1 MAKYSGLP
9 VRRSFDLQRGNPCL
23 EQAAGFKGPMYRNDS
38 KDGQE
43 NRTTEANSPLV
54 GAKENSRK
62 LLLGG
67 TQDFITKETR
77 RVNQIV
83 GHVEKEKLEKMR
95 RCSVG
100 EMATVCSVRSIEST
114 LHEWGLGE
122 IKVKRLGGK
131 FFLLIIE
138 DEDLGW
144 SYLKEI
150 FSSIDL
156 WTEKLGA
163 LDRATWLEVSRVL
176 LHCWNHTTLKRI
188 AETWGSFEALGENA
202 DHSLDCEKVSVLIKT
217 KMKKISGPVEIAVE
231 HMVYIAVKIICFH
244 PLILR

>member
-1 MAKYSGLP
+1 MA
-9 VRRSFDLQRGNPCL
+9 
-23 EQAAGFKGPMYRNDS
+23 
-38 KDGQE
+38 
-43 NRTTEANSPLV
+43 
-54 GAKENSRK
+54 RK
-62 LLLGG
+62 LSKGG
-67 TQDFITKETR
+67 KRFGFVSFEKKITS
-77 RVNQIV
+77 
-83 GHVEKEKLEKMR
+83 EKEL
-95 RCSVG
+95 
-100 EMATVCSVRSIEST
+100 AIVCSVRSIESR

-202 DHSLDCEKVSVLIKT
+202 DHSLDCEKVSVLITT

-231 HMVYIAVKIICFH
+231 HMVYIALKRAKLVVVEFLRLTRALGLFLEARWVGRAFVLHWIAN
-244 PLILR
+244 PLHRPWIFWPSCLEFSSILQQ

>member
-1 MAKYSGLP
+1 MEVFTLFVENIPKAMHWKGLWFTFARHGEVVKVFMA
-9 VRRSFDLQRGNPCL
+9 
-23 EQAAGFKGPMYRNDS
+23 
-38 KDGQE
+38 
-43 NRTTEANSPLV
+43 
-54 GAKENSRK
+54 RK
-62 LLLGG
+62 LSKGG
-67 TQDFITKETR
+67 KRYGFTDCEDGEILRITS
-77 RVNQIV
+77 
-83 GHVEKEKLEKMR
+83 EKEL
-95 RCSVG
+95 
-100 EMATVCSVRSIEST
+100 ATVCSVRNIESR

-202 DHSLDCEKVSVLIKT
+202 DHSLDCKKVSVLITT

-231 HMVYIAVKIICFH
+231 HMVYIARVEEIWVCFK
-244 PLILR
+244 LV